1 MSELIKTPILE
12 NVDEKVRKINVPDDL
27 MSFPDCPKHCNK
39 GKIFDPYTH
48 RTKTCPYCAEKRR
61 TLLSQSVGNKESDD
75 TLLKRLNLSPNLF
88 GTSFDF
94 QNVIPESDRTIL
106 DSDSYVRV
114 KDETESLLN
123 MALLGEEPDTS
134 HIYGFGLKA
143 NIQNFVYPLLVRY
156 YLAGTDVA
164 PFMPATD
171 LTYLRSNF
179 SLGNDKKVYDITYS
193 DLIRKALCVV
203 WLDAG
208 SSLKDIDVVKGLMEQ
223 RAMHNL
229 ATIIVSSNFG
239 FGIIALEKD
248 SGQEQCK
255 HLATPHY
262 VFYDKAK
269 VLKRNETYEKRFYK
283 PNDTTNVGKS
293 QISKETSTTSVAHNS
308 VSQNMS
314 GVLSNEDFN
323 SLIGRL

>member
-1 MSELIKTPILE
+1 MSEQIKTPILE
-12 NVDEKVRKINVPDDL
+12 NVDETVRNVQVPDDL
-27 MSFPDCPKHCNK
+27 MSFPDCPNHCNK

-48 RTKTCPYCAEKRR
+48 RTKTCPFCAEKRR
-61 TLLSQSVGNKESDD
+61 TLLSQSVSNKESEE

-94 QNVIPESDRTIL
+94 QNVIPDSDRSVL
-106 DSDSYVRV
+106 DSDSYARV
-114 KDETESLLN
+114 KEETESLLN
-123 MALLGEEPDTS
+123 KALLGEEPETS

-143 NIQNFVYPLLVRY
+143 DIQNFVYPLLVRY

-164 PFMPATD
+164 PFMLATD
-171 LTYLRSNF
+171 VTYLRSNF
-179 SLGNDKKVYDITYS
+179 SLGNDKKIYDITYS
-193 DLIRKALCVV
+193 DLLKKRICVV

-223 RAMHNL
+223 RAVHNL
-229 ATIIVSSNFG
+229 ATIIVSSNYG

-248 SGQEQCK
+248 TGQESCK

-262 VFYDKAK
+262 VFYDKTK

-283 PNDTTNVGKS
+283 PTDTNVVGTNPMA
-293 QISKETSTTSVAHNS
+293 KESTTPNTMHMT
-308 VSQNMS
+308 QNLGS
-314 GVLSNEDFN
+314 GLSNEAFN
-323 SLIGRL
+323 SLIGKS